1 MNETS
6 LEFSTSLLIGLART
20 LSRWPRPA
28 MCLLSGMIG
37 RLVYVLVRRRRRI
50 ALTNLAIAFPDQS
63 EAEREAI
70 AKRHFKAFV
79 ISLIDRF
86 ALWEGPIKQLQHMV
100 RVSGWSHLEEARDA
114 GPLIVLAP
122 HFLGLE
128 AGGVRI
134 QLERQIVSLYS
145 DQSSGRLNDW
155 ILQGR
160 SRFNEP
166 ILISRREGIGRLA
179 RLVKKGKTAY
189 FLPDMDFGER
199 DAVFAPFFGQP
210 AATVTSVVRL
220 AQMTGAH
227 ILPLVTR
234 LTPSGYEARF
244 YPAWRHE
251 PGEAL
256 AAGVARMNQ
265 FIEQRVLES
274 PAQYLWTHRRFKT
287 RPEGL
292 APVFDRR

>member
-1 MNETS
+1 MS
-6 LEFSTSLLIGLART
+6 EFWVGLGLRLAATLGRLPFGLRRSLARRLGT
-20 LSRWPRPA
+20 LLYWLAAPRRRVAHSNLRLCFPA
-28 MCLLSGMIG
+28 WSEKEIAQVSGDHFRAYAAAFLDRFELFSCAAESLRARVALSGQDC
-37 RLVYVLVRRRRRI
+37 LQVLG
-50 ALTNLAIAFPDQS
+50 S
-63 EAEREAI
+63 E
-70 AKRHFKAFV
+70 
-79 ISLIDRF
+79 
-86 ALWEGPIKQLQHMV
+86 
-100 RVSGWSHLEEARDA
+100 RV
-114 GPLIVLAP
+114 IVLAP

-256 AAGVARMNQ
+256 EAGVARMNQ

-292 APVFDRR
+292 APVYDRR

>member
-1 MNETS
+1 VS
-6 LEFSTSLLIGLART
+6 EFWIGLALGLAGWLGRLPFRLRRLLARPLGSLLYGLASPRRRVAHSNLRLCFPAWTEEEIRRVSLDHFRAYAAAFLDRFELFSCPAQT
-20 LSRWPRPA
+20 LRDRVRLLGED
-28 MCLLSGMIG
+28 CLLELG
-37 RLVYVLVRRRRRI
+37 
-50 ALTNLAIAFPDQS
+50 S
-63 EAEREAI
+63 E
-70 AKRHFKAFV
+70 
-79 ISLIDRF
+79 
-86 ALWEGPIKQLQHMV
+86 
-100 RVSGWSHLEEARDA
+100 RV
-114 GPLIVLAP
+114 IVLAP
-122 HFLGLE
+122 HFLGLD

-145 DQSSGRLNDW
+145 DQSSSRLNAW

-199 DAVFAPFFGQP
+199 DAVFANFFGQP

-251 PGEAL
+251 PGEGL
-256 AAGVARMNQ
+256 DEGVSRMNQ
-265 FIEQRVLES
+265 FIEERVLET

-292 APVFDRR
+292 APVYDRR

>member
-1 MNETS
+1 MREMLVRFGLFWARMLGRLPFETRRR
-6 LEFSTSLLIGLART
+6 LGGFLGSLLYFLAA
-20 LSRWPRPA
+20 P
-28 MCLLSGMIG
+28 
-37 RLVYVLVRRRRRI
+37 RRRI
-50 ALTNLAIAFPDQS
+50 AQANLGLCFPAWSAAEVNRVSRAHFRAYASAF
-63 EAEREAI
+63 
-70 AKRHFKAFV
+70 
-79 ISLIDRF
+79 LDRF
-86 ALWEGPIKQLQHMV
+86 ELFDCSSERLRA
-100 RVSGWSHLEEARDA
+100 RVSLVGLECLERL
-114 GPLIVLAP
+114 GEERIIILAP
-122 HFLGLE
+122 HFLGLD

-145 DQSSGRLNDW
+145 DQSSPRLNAW

-199 DAVFAPFFGQP
+199 DAVFASFFGQP

-227 ILPLVTR
+227 ILPMVTR
-234 LTPSGYEARF
+234 LTETGYESRF
-244 YPAWRHE
+244 YPAWSHE
-251 PGEAL
+251 PSDSLEE
-256 AAGVARMNQ
+256 GVQKMNA
-265 FIEQRVLES
+265 FIEARVLED

-287 RPEGL
+287 RPLGH
-292 APVFDRR
+292 APVYDRR

>member
-1 MNETS
+1 MSE
-6 LEFSTSLLIGLART
+6 LFIGLGLRFARG
-20 LSRWPRPA
+20 LGALPFD
-28 MCLLSGMIG
+28 L
-37 RLVYVLVRRRRRI
+37 RRRLGGVLGTLLYYLATPRRRV
-50 ALTNLAIAFPDQS
+50 AQANLGLCFPGWTPAEVRAICRAHFRAYASAF
-63 EAEREAI
+63 
-70 AKRHFKAFV
+70 
-79 ISLIDRF
+79 LDRF
-86 ALWEGPIKQLQHMV
+86 ELFACEASVLRE
-100 RVSGWSHLEEARDA
+100 RVSLVGVEHLDRLDNAR
-114 GPLIVLAP
+114 IIILAP
-122 HFLGLE
+122 HFLGLD

-145 DQSSGRLNDW
+145 DQSSASLNEW
-155 ILQGR
+155 ILKGR

-220 AQMTGAH
+220 AQMTGAQ

-244 YPAWRHE
+244 YEVWSHE
-251 PGEAL
+251 PTESL
-256 AAGVARMNQ
+256 EVGVRRMNA
-265 FIEQRVLES
+265 FIEARVLES

-287 RPEGL
+287 RPEGH
-292 APVFDRR
+292 APVYDRR